1 MILGFFMN
9 FLGKTL
15 ANFLI
20 NHRENSHQGN
30 IPSIQDVNKNYDVFT
45 QWELGTYHHKDTP
58 LRTRKQIYSKWQ
70 LMQADPQIAEAL
82 SLHVTAALGGH
93 ETTGD
98 MIFISPSESVRGKG
112 ERARTLRKKVEI
124 ESKRMTPILNRNAFS
139 LARQAIAYGD
149 SYARIYLNDKG
160 VIDLVNGDYTAPP
173 LILPFEQGGR
183 TIGYFVME
191 EEKLDKAMA
200 KLEIHQLL
208 RMKMA
213 RIERVPQVSLASWTD
228 ERLIGVDIQSDMPI
242 MPSMV
247 GGSFLYPVE
256 RAWDDAMIS
265 LMGLNNQQIAD
276 SVKQA
281 FLTVNM
287 DGMPPNQ
294 QKKYKEGLVKTLQNY
309 RDQIRE
315 AFKGGE
321 ALYGTK
327 YHVLPTWGDK
337 QNIQPVGDLAQR
349 TAPLSTETLM
359 INLRRIAGGLGLDL
373 SLIGWADMLAG
384 GLGDGASFHTSAQ
397 IMRRSMLIRQ
407 ALIDA
412 FNHLMSLHWGV
423 KYNEYFYD
431 GDYPWQFDFY
441 SDQSAA
447 ATEALNN
454 KQTRMNTVALIAQSL
469 TALREVGLKKDSVRV
484 ILEEVGGLDTEQA
497 EKLAQDLGDKPD
509 DDNLPINSNREN
521 NTADDDFD
529 DNDDDDEDDY

>member
-1 MILGFFMN
+1 MSFF
-9 FLGKTL
+9 GKTL
-15 ANFLI
+15 ANLLI
-20 NHRENSHQGN
+20 NHREHSHQEQT
-30 IPSIQDVNKNYDVFT
+30 PSIQAVNKNFDVFT

-112 ERARTLRKKVEI
+112 FRAKTLRKKVEI
-124 ESKRMTPILNRNAFS
+124 EAKRMTPILNRNAFS

-149 SYARIYLNDKG
+149 SYARIYVNDNG
-160 VIDLVNGDYTAPP
+160 VADLVNSDYTAPP

-191 EEKLDKAMA
+191 EEKLDKAIA
-200 KLEIHQLL
+200 KLEVHQLL

-213 RIERVPQVSLASWTD
+213 RIERVPQVSLASFTD
-228 ERLIGVDIQSDMPI
+228 ERLIGIDNQADMPI

-294 QKKYKEGLVKTLQNY
+294 QKKYKDGLVKTLQNY

-337 QNIQPVGDLAQR
+337 QNIQPVGDLSQR
-349 TAPLSTETLM
+349 TAPLNTETLM

-407 ALIDA
+407 ALIDSY
-412 FNHLMSLHWGV
+412 NQLMSLHWGIR
-423 KYNEYFYD
+423 YNEYFYD

-454 KQTRMNTVALIAQSL
+454 KQTRMNTVALMAQSL
-469 TALREVGLKKDSVRV
+469 SALREVGLKKDSVRV

-497 EKLAQDLGDKPD
+497 EKLAQDLEGQHD
-509 DDNLPINSNREN
+509 DSLPIGSDEN
-521 NTADDDFD
+521 KADDDFD
-529 DNDDDDEDDY
+529 DNDDDEDDEDY